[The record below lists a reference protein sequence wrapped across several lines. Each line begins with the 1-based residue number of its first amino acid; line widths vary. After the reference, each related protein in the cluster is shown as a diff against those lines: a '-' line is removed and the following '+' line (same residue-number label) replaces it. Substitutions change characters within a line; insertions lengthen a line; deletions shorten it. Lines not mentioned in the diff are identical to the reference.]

1 MSSETE
7 AIQISGLRFRLA
19 KLIGEQKP
27 FEWAKAIGIP
37 SSTFDRVWNHEATP
51 RPEHLLKI
59 SRRCGVSID
68 WLLTGQ
74 TSTSSNSSNK
84 DILSIPFLKSSEND
98 EALVDKEQP
107 DLSLS
112 RALLSAKFES
122 KNVVD
127 LYAFR
132 MRGDAMEPTVSDGDV
147 LVLERSNKHTADGI
161 SALIWNGE
169 IHIRR
174 VASYPSGI
182 SIISD
187 NSSRYP
193 SMEITKDRTNQLNF
207 IGKVIWVGKRF

>member
-1 MSSETE
+1 
-7 AIQISGLRFRLA
+7 
-19 KLIGEQKP
+19 
-27 FEWAKAIGIP
+27 
-37 SSTFDRVWNHEATP
+37 
-51 RPEHLLKI
+51 
-59 SRRCGVSID
+59 
-68 WLLTGQ
+68 
-74 TSTSSNSSNK
+74 
-84 DILSIPFLKSSEND
+84 
-98 EALVDKEQP
+98 
-107 DLSLS
+107 
-112 RALLSAKFES
+112 
-122 KNVVD
+122 
-127 LYAFR
+127 FR